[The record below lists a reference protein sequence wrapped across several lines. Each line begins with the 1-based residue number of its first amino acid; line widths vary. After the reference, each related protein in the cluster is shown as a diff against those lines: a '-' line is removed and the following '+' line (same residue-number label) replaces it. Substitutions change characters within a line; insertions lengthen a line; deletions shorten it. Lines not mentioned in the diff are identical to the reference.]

1 MFLRPPE
8 GAEFLGSVAPAQ
20 VPSGGLTVPLQAD
33 FTQAQLGSSLRTYRS
48 KEGKQQTHYAPR
60 EGGTSFQE
68 MEISCSQFS
77 TRHHPSPILR
87 LLNEQR

>member
-33 FTQAQLGSSLRTYRS
+33 FTQAQLGSSLRTKGR
-48 KEGKQQTHYAPR
+48 KAADTL
-60 EGGTSFQE
+60 
-68 MEISCSQFS
+68 CSQGRWDLISRDGNFLLPVQH
-77 TRHHPSPILR
+77 TTPSFPYSKVA
-87 LLNEQR
+87 E